1 MSEDNSLV
9 VTQLDALISTL
20 EESVLFL
27 NGEAK
32 VISYSV
38 GTNHWLNPT
47 ILLGHSANEVF
58 PETVVA
64 SLNTVLDKAATDG
77 VQQLEQ
83 LVRPDSAPL
92 LREAGLNEALWM
104 RFIIAPSGDG
114 WVLVARDVSEQKR
127 LSRRSGGQSQRDI
140 LTGAYNRRTLMP
152 VIEQAVAQAQRYD
165 WICSVLVIDIDGL
178 TAINNQYGWD
188 AGDQILQQM
197 VRALDATKRTA
208 DFLARVVD
216 DQLALFLPETNREQA
231 LLASERVLKIARDMA
246 IEVDTASVPF
256 TVSIGAATL
265 NGVEDTAARMLD
277 RAEDNLTVAS
287 QGGGNR
293 AEGDAA

>member
-1 MSEDNSLV
+1 MSEDNSLA

-38 GTNHWLNPT
+38 GANQWLNPM
-47 ILLGHSANEVF
+47 ILLGHAANEVL

-92 LREAGLNEALWM
+92 LKEAGLKEALWL
-104 RFIIAPSGDG
+104 RVTLAPSGGG
-114 WVLVARDVSEQKR
+114 WVLVVRDVSEEKR

-140 LTGAYNRRTLMP
+140 LTGAYNRRTLIP

-165 WICSVLVIDIDGL
+165 WICSILVIDVDDL
-178 TAINNQYGWD
+178 TAINNKYGWD

-197 VRALDATKRTA
+197 VRTLDATKRTA
-208 DFLARVVD
+208 DFLARISD
-216 DQLALFLPETNREQA
+216 DRLALFLPETNRDQA
-231 LLASERVLKIARDMA
+231 LLASERVLKIARDMV
-246 IEVDTASVPF
+246 IEVDAASVPF

-265 NGVEDTAARMLD
+265 NGVEDTSARMLD
-277 RAEDNLTVAS
+277 RAEDNLAVAS
-287 QGGGNR
+287 QSGGNR
-293 AEGDAA
+293 AEGDEA